1 MKKYL
6 NKSNSPIMS
15 ANALRMSTAPAD
27 ISLMRAI
34 FVLFSVE
41 YKLHSSSMAVLIPSA
56 ASTQPE
62 VNKTN
67 NHSIRVNETR
77 TPKMQIVANRNKCI
91 LKLRPC
97 NRCLMPLKANR
108 KLCRKDV
115 MAKNHSSFC

>member
-6 NKSNSPIMS
+6 NNSKSPMMS
-15 ANALRMSTAPAD
+15 ANVLKMSTAPAAM
-27 ISLMRAI
+27 SLMRAI

-41 YKLHSSSMAVLIPSA
+41 YKLHSSSMEVLSPSA
-56 ASTQPE
+56 VSTQAE

-67 NHSIRVNETR
+67 NHSIRVNATR
-77 TPKMQIVANRNKCI
+77 PPKMQIRAKRNNCI

-97 NRCLMPLKANR
+97 KRCLMPLMAKR